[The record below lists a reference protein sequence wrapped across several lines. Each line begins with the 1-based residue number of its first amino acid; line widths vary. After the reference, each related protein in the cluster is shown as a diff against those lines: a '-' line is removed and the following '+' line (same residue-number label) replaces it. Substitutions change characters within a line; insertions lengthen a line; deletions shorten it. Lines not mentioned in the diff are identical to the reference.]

1 MSKQIQGVDCEEFD
15 VVGGFDDLERYLF
28 RLIREDGWEI
38 PDCFL
43 ENHSIWDLVNTY
55 LEPEGYLLVL
65 QETDSGDDGAPGMS
79 FGHYGLR
86 LDKPRHEVRDFARQ
100 LIMDTCQG

>member
-15 VVGGFDDLERYLF
+15 LVGGLDDLESYLF
-28 RLIREDGWEI
+28 KLIREDGWEI

-55 LEPEGYLLVL
+55 LEPWGYLLVL
-65 QETDSGDDGAPGMS
+65 QDTDFHDDGAPGTS
-79 FGHYGLR
+79 FGYYGLR
-86 LDKPRHEVRDFARQ
+86 LDKPRSEVREFSRK
-100 LIMDTCQG
+100 LIMETCRG